1 MSDFEEKLGALLGNS
16 DAMGKIMSMASSLG
30 GSEDVP
36 PATDAQVPSSSQDDC
51 QPPSSADVPLGGDLF
66 SALGSLD
73 PRILQTAMRLF
84 SEYNATDD
92 RKAALLTALR
102 PFVREKRYAKVDRA
116 IQVAKLSRVI
126 RIGLELFKKE
136 E

>member
-36 PATDAQVPSSSQDDC
+36 PATDAQVPAAAADDF
-51 QPPSSADVPLGGDLF
+51 QPPPSADAPLGGDLF